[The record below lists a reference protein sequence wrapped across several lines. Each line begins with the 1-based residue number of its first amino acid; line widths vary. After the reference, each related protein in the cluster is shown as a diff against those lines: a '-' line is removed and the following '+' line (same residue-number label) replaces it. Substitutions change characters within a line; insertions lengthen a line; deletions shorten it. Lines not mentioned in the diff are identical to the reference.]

1 MNTYMIDD
9 TTIVN
14 IVQADPMDALVLA
27 PRLRKPDV
35 VEVTA
40 MGSTPFKALMQSFE
54 LPNAEVYT
62 ILETKSETQ
71 ESKVIAM
78 FGVADSVEVPEYGVP
93 WMLASSDLEDYSR
106 PFLRYCKDWIDKLQ
120 DKYDVLYNMVHCQNA
135 QGMRWLQWSGFDIK
149 TSRTYGAG
157 GEDFYLFIKEKK
169 NVSN

>member
-9 TTIVN
+9 TTIVS

-106 PFLRYCKDWIDKLQ
+106 PFLRYCKDWIKKLE
-120 DKYDVLYNMVHCQNA
+120 DKYDVLYNMVHCKNA
-135 QGMRWLQWSGFDIK
+135 QGMRWLQWCGFDIK

-157 GEDFYLFIKEKK
+157 SEDFYLFIREKK
-169 NVSN
+169 

>member
-106 PFLRYCKDWIDKLQ
+106 PFLRYCKDWIKKLE
-120 DKYDVLYNMVHCQNA
+120 DKYDVLYNMVHCKNA
-135 QGMRWLQWSGFDIK
+135 QGMRWLQWCGFDIK

-157 GEDFYLFIKEKK
+157 SEDFYLFIREKK
-169 NVSN
+169 

>member
-9 TTIVN
+9 TTIISV
-14 IVQADPMDALVLA
+14 VQADPMDALVLA

-93 WMLASSDLEDYSR
+93 WMLASRDLEDYSR
-106 PFLRYCKDWIDKLQ
+106 PFLRYCKDWITKIEN
-120 DKYDVLYNMVHCQNA
+120 KYDVLYNMVHCKNA
-135 QGMRWLQWSGFDIK
+135 QGMRWLQWCGFDIK

-157 GEDFYLFIKEKK
+157 GEDFYLFIREKN
-169 NVSN
+169 NV

>member
-9 TTIVN
+9 TTIVS

-78 FGVADSVEVPEYGVP
+78 FGIADSVEVPEYGVP

-106 PFLRYCKDWIDKLQ
+106 PFLRYCKDWIDKIQ

>member
-9 TTIVN
+9 TTIVS

>member
-9 TTIVN
+9 TTIVS

-106 PFLRYCKDWIDKLQ
+106 PFLRYCKDWIDKIQ